1 MLSHKFITEPQQEL
15 LILDEILA
23 AVAYN
28 LLKKEDIEN
37 LIKSYKNNK
46 KFDLVM
52 TGHKIWD
59 FILEN
64 ADLITE
70 MKKIK
75 HYFDKGIP
83 AKQGIEF

>member
-1 MLSHKFITEPQQEL
+1 L

-37 LIKSYKNNK
+37 LINIYKKNK
-46 KFDLVM
+46 NFELVM
-52 TGHKIWD
+52 TGHKIWE
-59 FILEN
+59 FVEKN

-70 MKKIK
+70 MKKVK
-75 HYFDKGIP
+75 HYFDRGIP
-83 AKQGIEF
+83 AKPGIEF